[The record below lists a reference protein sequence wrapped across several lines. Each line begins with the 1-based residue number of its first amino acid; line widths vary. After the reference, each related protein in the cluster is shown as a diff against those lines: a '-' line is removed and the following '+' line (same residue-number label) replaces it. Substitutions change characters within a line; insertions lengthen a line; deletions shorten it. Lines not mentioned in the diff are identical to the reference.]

1 MKPILSI
8 KEGHLAFGDKVI
20 FKDLDMDIYPK
31 DKICLV
37 GKNGEGK
44 TTLMRTI
51 NSDIEL
57 DAGDFWLQPGTTVGY
72 LPQTLDFSSSKTARD
87 FISEGLPK
95 AEEHE
100 DNTYL
105 IDIVCN
111 ALEIEQQAQL
121 NTMSGGQ
128 VRRVSLAKALVSN
141 PDILLL
147 DEPTN
152 HLDIDTIE
160 WLENYLKFEYQ
171 GTLVCI
177 SHDRQFLKNVSNKT
191 FWLDRGSL
199 RINKSGYSTYD
210 EWSIKILE
218 QEQREIENMER
229 RLREEKQWMLQGVTA
244 RRKRNQRRL
253 REFYALREKIKD
265 SQNKLRRAINKIQMG
280 DLDAKYSSKNV
291 VEVRSI
297 SKKYGDKTI
306 FENVSYNIA
315 RGDRIGIIGKNGSG
329 KTTFLQ
335 VMVKDLEPD
344 SGSVKHGK
352 TVQFTYF
359 NQKRDELDP
368 DDTLWETL
376 APNGADRVQVGDK
389 IMHVVA
395 YLKKFMFDP
404 ETIRSPVRLLSGGQ
418 ANRLLLAK
426 ALANPGNIL
435 ILDEPTNDLDMD
447 TLDMLEDI
455 LMDYEGTLIVVSH
468 DRDFLDRTITKTL
481 AFEGAG
487 KIFENVGGYS
497 DYLALKEQEKL
508 KEINEKAP
516 KSNAL
521 SRAADV
527 AQKREKPKKL
537 SYKLVREL
545 EMLPGEI
552 EGIEKRMIEIQQQL
566 EDPALYNTNRALF
579 DEITHEYDNLVQL
592 KENKEM
598 RWLELEEMQAE
609 L

>member
-1 MKPILSI
+1 VTNL
-8 KEGHLAFGDKVI
+8 
-20 FKDLDMDIYPK
+20 
-31 DKICLV
+31 
-37 GKNGEGK
+37 
-44 TTLMRTI
+44 T
-51 NSDIEL
+51 
-57 DAGDFWLQPGTTVGY
+57 
-72 LPQTLDFSSSKTARD
+72 
-87 FISEGLPK
+87 
-95 AEEHE
+95 
-100 DNTYL
+100 
-105 IDIVCN
+105 
-111 ALEIEQQAQL
+111 
-121 NTMSGGQ
+121 
-128 VRRVSLAKALVSN
+128 
-141 PDILLL
+141 PD
-147 DEPTN
+147 E
-152 HLDIDTIE
+152 
-160 WLENYLKFEYQ
+160 
-171 GTLVCI
+171 
-177 SHDRQFLKNVSNKT
+177 
-191 FWLDRGSL
+191 
-199 RINKSGYSTYD
+199 
-210 EWSIKILE
+210 
-218 QEQREIENMER
+218 
-229 RLREEKQWMLQGVTA
+229 
-244 RRKRNQRRL
+244 
-253 REFYALREKIKD
+253 
-265 SQNKLRRAINKIQMG
+265 
-280 DLDAKYSSKNV
+280 
-291 VEVRSI
+291 
-297 SKKYGDKTI
+297 
-306 FENVSYNIA
+306 
-315 RGDRIGIIGKNGSG
+315 
-329 KTTFLQ
+329 
-335 VMVKDLEPD
+335 
-344 SGSVKHGK
+344 
-352 TVQFTYF
+352 
-359 NQKRDELDP
+359 
-368 DDTLWETL
+368 TLWGTL

-609 L
+609 LQP